1 MLLVQCLG
9 LYASTA
15 GGMVQSLVRERRS
28 HMPHSQRN
36 KAENNNKYTS
46 KERLPLPLIFF
57 SHMWLLL
64 QSGDIGVCMRVW
76 GGGRR
81 CHFLS
86 PYYVQQFAHYHIS
99 AAAAKSRQLCPTLW
113 DPIDGSPPGSP
124 VPGIL
129 QSRTLEWV
137 AITFLPLTK
146 WFRDYKETVA
156 ERGLKNL
163 LKWEEELKSWHRSL
177 LFLVSR
183 AWLRYMFFH
192 IF

>member
-15 GGMVQSLVRERRS
+15 GGMVQSLVRELRS

-57 SHMWLLL
+57 FSHVTVATIWRYRC
-64 QSGDIGVCMRVW
+64 VYACV

-129 QSRTLEWV
+129 QARTLEWV